1 MKISNIN
8 SNIFHRGRRN
18 LKSDSWQ
25 LTVIA
30 YENAKSIT
38 LNLFSLQELGIG
50 TVALFFWQ
58 QRRKRKKMQL
68 KVIIPKLQKNYT
80 HIQNMLR
87 LMLGPTIWDTTEKL
101 FFFGGNL
108 RILPFCQ
115 IHNIRYCRIS
125 FNGNLRILSFCHQ
138 HIHVVSRFVLLN
150 DNNDNFISFH
160 ILCLLVKNHLLE
172 QLFVTENTYFCKL

>member
-38 LNLFSLQELGIG
+38 LNLFSPQELGIG

-68 KVIIPKLQKNYT
+68 KAIIPKLQKNYT
-80 HIQNMLR
+80 HIQNIFKDSCWDPQFETSQKSWVFLVKIFEFCPFVR
-87 LMLGPTIWDTTEKL
+87 STISDTVEFL
-101 FFFGGNL
+101 SMEIFE
-108 RILPFCQ
+108 FC
-115 IHNIRYCRIS
+115 
-125 FNGNLRILSFCHQ
+125 
-138 HIHVVSRFVLLN
+138 RFV
-150 DNNDNFISFH
+150 I
-160 ILCLLVKNHLLE
+160 
-172 QLFVTENTYFCKL
+172 NTFTWYRDLYF